1 MSPLKLGL
9 DLRGGVYLVYQVDV
23 QGAVKQL
30 LDHYEQDFRAS
41 LRNAHV
47 PYQDVEVDYPMNRV
61 RVLFRDADSFAK
73 GKAAILADSRNV
85 NLTEATV
92 NGAPALELTLTPQ
105 QIKERQDYAVQQ
117 NIVILRNRLNSPEL
131 AVSEPQVAR
140 EGVDRIAIQLPGL
153 QNSAE
158 VKKILGKT
166 ATLEFRMVD
175 ETNNPLEAAAT
186 GHVPL
191 GSKLYYTR
199 DKQPVLLKRD
209 VVVTGDQL
217 TDASFQ
223 PNTQDGPAVSVS
235 LDSRG
240 AAKMLR
246 NTEENIGHLMAVVF
260 IDRSR
265 EKNAQGV
272 DVDRTTEEV
281 INRATIR
288 GVFSNNFQI
297 TGVNPIEGR
306 ELALL
311 LRAGGL
317 AAPLTAVEE
326 RAIGPSLGQDNIDKG
341 IHAMVFGMLAAF
353 VFMAIYYKLF
363 GLIADVVLIANVV
376 LLTAFL
382 SLVGAALTLPGIAAV
397 VLTVGMAV
405 DANILIYERIREE
418 LRNGVSPR
426 AAITAGFDRA
436 FSAICDSNVTA
447 LIAGLVLWLVRRG
460 CGTRLRR
467 GAGARNCDIDVH
479 IADGQPRVGADHL
492 RRKAQGRTPVDLRA
506 RSDVDPRFKPMEF
519 FHKVTRFPFMNTRKV
534 WYGLSAVLIVASFAL
549 VAVRG
554 LNLGIDFTGGV
565 VVETNFPQAPN
576 IEQLRAAL
584 AKAGMPAAQVQAF
597 GSSRDILVRLP
608 PDPDVKSEQIGA
620 RILEVFK
627 TVDGGVKLQRTEV
640 RRSSG
645 GPGVVRQGRLGAGGD
660 AGAHLDLRAVAL
672 HAEARARRDIRRAA
686 RPDLRGRLFR
696 PDPDDFR
703 SHGDLGDPRGDRLFA
718 ERHGHRIRPHPR
730 ASAHARASSPSL
742 R

>member
-1 MSPLKLGL
+1 MISYPRWKMVVVAVVIALAVLLALPNVFGEESALQLVRDRAAVQASDRDAVVQLLQSKDVKPTGVFLDQGRLTLRFASKQDQLKARDVITEARPNEFTVALTQASRVPDWMRSIGLSPLKLGL

-23 QGAVKQL
+23 AGAVKQL
-30 LDHYEQDFRAS
+30 LDHREQDFRAS
-41 LRNAHV
+41 LRTAHV
-47 PYQDVEVDYPMNRV
+47 PYQDVVVDYPGNRV
-61 RVLFRDADSFAK
+61 RVLFKDADNQAK
-73 GKAAILADSRNV
+73 GNAAIIADNRNLH
-85 NLTEATV
+85 LTETTV
-92 NGAPALELTLTPQ
+92 GGAPALELLLTPQ
-105 QIKERQDYAVQQ
+105 EIKDRQDSAVQQ

-175 ETNNPLEAAAT
+175 ENDNPLEAAAS

-191 GSKLYYTR
+191 GAKLYYSR
-199 DKQPVLLKRD
+199 DKQPVLLKRE

-235 LDSRG
+235 LDARG
-240 AAKMLR
+240 AAKMLK

-272 DVDRTTEEV
+272 EVDRTTEEV

-317 AAPLTAVEE
+317 AAPLTPIEE
-326 RAIGPSLGQDNIDKG
+326 RAIGPSLGADNITKG
-341 IHAMVFGMLAAF
+341 VRAMVFGMAAAF
-353 VFMAIYYKLF
+353 LFMAIYYKLF
-363 GLIADVVLIANVV
+363 GVVADLVLLVNVI
-376 LLTAFL
+376 LLTALL
-382 SLVGAALTLPGIAAV
+382 SIFGAALTLPGIAAV

-436 FSAICDSNVTA
+436 YSAIFDSNITA
-447 LIAGLVLWLVRRG
+447 AIAGGVLWAFG
-460 CGTRLRR
+460 SG
-467 GAGARNCDIDVH
+467 
-479 IADGQPRVGADHL
+479 
-492 RRKAQGRTPVDLRA
+492 
-506 RSDVDPRFKPMEF
+506 
-519 FHKVTRFPFMNTRKV
+519 
-534 WYGLSAVLIVASFAL
+534 
-549 VAVRG
+549 AVRG
-554 LNLGIDFTGGV
+554 FAVVLVLGIVTSMFTALMGSRTLVQLIYGGKRK
-565 VVETNFPQAPN
+565 VE
-576 IEQLRAAL
+576 
-584 AKAGMPAAQVQAF
+584 
-597 GSSRDILVRLP
+597 RL
-608 PDPDVKSEQIGA
+608 SI
-620 RILEVFK
+620 
-627 TVDGGVKLQRTEV
+627 
-640 RRSSG
+640 
-645 GPGVVRQGRLGAGGD
+645 
-660 AGAHLDLRAVAL
+660 
-672 HAEARARRDIRRAA
+672 
-686 RPDLRGRLFR
+686 
-696 PDPDDFR
+696 
-703 SHGDLGDPRGDRLFA
+703 
-718 ERHGHRIRPHPR
+718 
-730 ASAHARASSPSL
+730 
-742 R
+742 

>member
-1 MSPLKLGL
+1 MISYPRWKIALVATVLALGILLALPNLFGEQSALQLARDRAVVTPGDRTTVEQLLKDKGVIPSGAFLDQGRLTLRFDSKQDQLKARDLIAEARPDQFTIALSQASRVPEWMRGLGLSPLKLGL

-30 LDHYEQDFRAS
+30 LDHHEQDFRAS
-41 LRNAHV
+41 LRNARI
-47 PYQDVEVDYPMNRV
+47 PYQDVQVDYPTDRV
-61 RVLFRDADSFAK
+61 RVLFRDADSFGK
-73 GKAAILADSRNV
+73 GKAAIATDNRNL
-85 NLTEATV
+85 NLTDVTV
-92 NGAPALELTLTPQ
+92 DGAPALELRLTPQ
-105 QIKERQDYAVQQ
+105 EIKEREDYAVQQ

-140 EGVDRIAIQLPGL
+140 QGVDRIAIQLPGL

-175 ETNNPLEAAAT
+175 ENNNPLEAAAS

-199 DKQPVLLKRD
+199 EKQPVLLKRE

-223 PNTQDGPAVSVS
+223 PNSQDGAAVSVG

-240 AAKMLR
+240 AAKMLK
-246 NTEENIGHLMAVVF
+246 NTQENIGHLMAVVF

-272 DVDRTTEEV
+272 EVDKTTEEV

-297 TGVNPIEGR
+297 TGVNPLEGR

-317 AAPLTAVEE
+317 AAPLTPVEE
-326 RAIGPSLGQDNIDKG
+326 RAIGPTLGQDNINKG
-341 IHAMVFGMLAAF
+341 VNAMVFGMLAAF
-353 VFMAIYYKLF
+353 IFMAIYYKVF
-363 GLIADVVLIANVV
+363 GLIADLVLVANVV

-436 FSAICDSNVTA
+436 FSAIADSNVTA
-447 LIAGLVLWLVRRG
+447 LIAGLVLWLF
-460 CGTRLRR
+460 
-467 GAGARNCDIDVH
+467 GAGAVRGFAVVLVIG
-479 IADGQPRVGADHL
+479 IATSMFTSLMGS
-492 RRKAQGRTPVDLRA
+492 RA
-506 RSDVDPRFKPMEF
+506 LVQVIYGGK
-519 FHKVTRFPFMNTRKV
+519 RKV
-534 WYGLSAVLIVASFAL
+534 ERLSI
-549 VAVRG
+549 
-554 LNLGIDFTGGV
+554 
-565 VVETNFPQAPN
+565 
-576 IEQLRAAL
+576 
-584 AKAGMPAAQVQAF
+584 
-597 GSSRDILVRLP
+597 
-608 PDPDVKSEQIGA
+608 
-620 RILEVFK
+620 
-627 TVDGGVKLQRTEV
+627 
-640 RRSSG
+640 
-645 GPGVVRQGRLGAGGD
+645 
-660 AGAHLDLRAVAL
+660 
-672 HAEARARRDIRRAA
+672 
-686 RPDLRGRLFR
+686 
-696 PDPDDFR
+696 
-703 SHGDLGDPRGDRLFA
+703 
-718 ERHGHRIRPHPR
+718 
-730 ASAHARASSPSL
+730 
-742 R
+742 

>member
-1 MSPLKLGL
+1 MISYPRWKIALVAIVVILAIFLALPNLFGEESALQLARDRAVVTAADRTSIEQLLQDKGITRSGAFLEQGRLTLRFSSKQDQLKARDLIAEARPKQFTIALSEASRVPEWMRNLGLNPLKLGL

-23 QGAVKQL
+23 QGAVRQL
-30 LDHYEQDFRAS
+30 LDRHEQDFRAS
-41 LRNAHV
+41 LRNARL
-47 PYQDVEVDYPMNRV
+47 PYQDVQVDYPSDRV
-61 RVLFRDADSFAK
+61 RVLFRDADSFDK
-73 GKAAILADSRNV
+73 GKAAILADNRNLH
-85 NLTEATV
+85 LTDVTV
-92 NGAPALELTLTPQ
+92 DGAPALELKLTAQ
-105 QIKERQDYAVQQ
+105 DIKERQDYAVQQ

-140 EGVDRIAIQLPGL
+140 QGVDRIAIQLPGL

-175 ETNNPLEAAAT
+175 ENNNPLEAAAT

-199 DKQPVLLKRD
+199 EKQPVLLKRE

-223 PNTQDGPAVSVS
+223 PNTQEGAAVSVG

-246 NTEENIGHLMAVVF
+246 NTQENIGHLMAVVF

-265 EKNAQGV
+265 EKNAEGV
-272 DVDRTTEEV
+272 DVDRVTEEV

-341 IHAMVFGMLAAF
+341 VHAMVFGMLAAF
-353 VFMAIYYKLF
+353 VFMAIYYKIF
-363 GLIADVVLIANVV
+363 GLIADVVLAANVV

-436 FSAICDSNVTA
+436 FSAIADSNVTA
-447 LIAGLVLWLVRRG
+447 LIAGVVLWLF
-460 CGTRLRR
+460 
-467 GAGARNCDIDVH
+467 GAGAVRGFAVVLVIG
-479 IADGQPRVGADHL
+479 IATSMFTSLMGSRALVQVIYGGKRKVDHL
-492 RRKAQGRTPVDLRA
+492 
-506 RSDVDPRFKPMEF
+506 S
-519 FHKVTRFPFMNTRKV
+519 
-534 WYGLSAVLIVASFAL
+534 I
-549 VAVRG
+549 
-554 LNLGIDFTGGV
+554 
-565 VVETNFPQAPN
+565 
-576 IEQLRAAL
+576 
-584 AKAGMPAAQVQAF
+584 
-597 GSSRDILVRLP
+597 
-608 PDPDVKSEQIGA
+608 
-620 RILEVFK
+620 
-627 TVDGGVKLQRTEV
+627 
-640 RRSSG
+640 
-645 GPGVVRQGRLGAGGD
+645 
-660 AGAHLDLRAVAL
+660 
-672 HAEARARRDIRRAA
+672 
-686 RPDLRGRLFR
+686 
-696 PDPDDFR
+696 
-703 SHGDLGDPRGDRLFA
+703 
-718 ERHGHRIRPHPR
+718 
-730 ASAHARASSPSL
+730 
-742 R
+742 

>member
-1 MSPLKLGL
+1 MISYPRWKIALVAVVVVFGIFLALPNLFGEENALQLARDRAAVQAGDRTGIEELLKSKGVTPSGAFLDQGRLTLRFSSKQDQLKARDLIAEARPNQFTIALSQASRVPEWMRNLGLNPLKLGL

-23 QGAVKQL
+23 QGAVRQQ
-30 LDHYEQDFRAS
+30 LDHREQDFRAS
-41 LRNAHV
+41 LRNARV
-47 PYQDVEVDYPMNRV
+47 PYQDVQVDYPADRV
-61 RVLFRDADSFAK
+61 RVLFRDADSLAK
-73 GKAAILADSRNV
+73 GKAAILSDNRNL
-85 NLTEATV
+85 NLTESVA
-92 NGAPALELTLTPQ
+92 GSSPALELKLTPQ
-105 QIKERQDYAVQQ
+105 EIKERQDYAVQQ
-117 NIVILRNRLNSPEL
+117 NIIILRNRLNSPEL

-186 GHVPL
+186 GRAPL

-199 DKQPVLLKRD
+199 EKQPVLLKRD

-240 AAKMLR
+240 AAKMLK

-272 DVDRTTEEV
+272 DVDRVTEEV

-317 AAPLTAVEE
+317 AAPLSAVEE

-341 IHAMVFGMLAAF
+341 VNAMVFGMLAAF
-353 VFMAIYYKLF
+353 VFMAVYYKVF
-363 GLIADVVLIANVV
+363 GLIADVVLVANVV

-436 FSAICDSNVTA
+436 FSAIFDSNVTA
-447 LIAGLVLWLVRRG
+447 AIAGLVLWLF
-460 CGTRLRR
+460 
-467 GAGARNCDIDVH
+467 GAGAVRGFAVVLVLG
-479 IADGQPRVGADHL
+479 IATSMFTSVMGS
-492 RRKAQGRTPVDLRA
+492 RA
-506 RSDVDPRFKPMEF
+506 LVQVIYGGK
-519 FHKVTRFPFMNTRKV
+519 RKV
-534 WYGLSAVLIVASFAL
+534 ERLSI
-549 VAVRG
+549 
-554 LNLGIDFTGGV
+554 
-565 VVETNFPQAPN
+565 
-576 IEQLRAAL
+576 
-584 AKAGMPAAQVQAF
+584 
-597 GSSRDILVRLP
+597 
-608 PDPDVKSEQIGA
+608 
-620 RILEVFK
+620 
-627 TVDGGVKLQRTEV
+627 
-640 RRSSG
+640 
-645 GPGVVRQGRLGAGGD
+645 
-660 AGAHLDLRAVAL
+660 
-672 HAEARARRDIRRAA
+672 
-686 RPDLRGRLFR
+686 
-696 PDPDDFR
+696 
-703 SHGDLGDPRGDRLFA
+703 
-718 ERHGHRIRPHPR
+718 
-730 ASAHARASSPSL
+730 
-742 R
+742 

>member
-1 MSPLKLGL
+1 MISYPRWKIALVAIVLILGVFLALPNLFGEESALQLARDRAVVSLGDRSSVEQILKDKGVTPTGAFLDQGRLTLRFGSKQDQLKARDLISEARPNQFTIALSQASRVPESMRNLGLSPLKLGL

-23 QGAVKQL
+23 QGAVKQQ

-41 LRNAHV
+41 LRNARV
-47 PYQDVEVDYPMNRV
+47 PYQDVVVDYPTDRV
-61 RVLFRDADSFAK
+61 RVLFRDADSFTK
-73 GKAAILADSRNV
+73 GKAAILADSRNLSV
-85 NLTEATV
+85 TDVTV
-92 NGAPALELTLTPQ
+92 DGAPALELKLTPQ
-105 QIKERQDYAVQQ
+105 QIKEREDYAVQQ

-140 EGVDRIAIQLPGL
+140 QGVDRIAIQLPGL

-175 ETNNPLEAAAT
+175 ENNNPLEAAAT

-199 DKQPVLLKRD
+199 DKQPVLLKRE

-223 PNTQDGPAVSVS
+223 PNTQDGAAVSVG

-240 AAKMLR
+240 AAKMLK
-246 NTEENIGHLMAVVF
+246 NTQENIGHLMAVVF

-265 EKNAQGV
+265 EKNAQGQ

-317 AAPLTAVEE
+317 AAPLSAVEE

-341 IHAMVFGMLAAF
+341 VHAMVFGMLAAF
-353 VFMAIYYKLF
+353 VFMAIYYKAF
-363 GLIADVVLIANVV
+363 GLIADVVLLANVV

-436 FSAICDSNVTA
+436 FSAIADSNVTA
-447 LIAGLVLWLVRRG
+447 LIAGLVLWLF
-460 CGTRLRR
+460 
-467 GAGARNCDIDVH
+467 GAGAVRGFAVVLVIG
-479 IADGQPRVGADHL
+479 IATSMFTSLMGS
-492 RRKAQGRTPVDLRA
+492 RA
-506 RSDVDPRFKPMEF
+506 LVQVIYGGK
-519 FHKVTRFPFMNTRKV
+519 RKV
-534 WYGLSAVLIVASFAL
+534 ERLSI
-549 VAVRG
+549 
-554 LNLGIDFTGGV
+554 
-565 VVETNFPQAPN
+565 
-576 IEQLRAAL
+576 
-584 AKAGMPAAQVQAF
+584 
-597 GSSRDILVRLP
+597 
-608 PDPDVKSEQIGA
+608 
-620 RILEVFK
+620 
-627 TVDGGVKLQRTEV
+627 
-640 RRSSG
+640 
-645 GPGVVRQGRLGAGGD
+645 
-660 AGAHLDLRAVAL
+660 
-672 HAEARARRDIRRAA
+672 
-686 RPDLRGRLFR
+686 
-696 PDPDDFR
+696 
-703 SHGDLGDPRGDRLFA
+703 
-718 ERHGHRIRPHPR
+718 
-730 ASAHARASSPSL
+730 
-742 R
+742 

>member
-1 MSPLKLGL
+1 MISYPRWKMVLVAVVIALAVLLALPNVFGEESALQLVRDRAAVQASDRDAVVQLLQSKDVKPTGVFLDQGRLTLRFASKQDQLKARDVITEARPNEFTVALTQASRVPDWMRSIGLSPLKLGL

-23 QGAVKQL
+23 AGAVKQL
-30 LDHYEQDFRAS
+30 LDHREQDFRAS
-41 LRNAHV
+41 LRTAHV
-47 PYQDVEVDYPMNRV
+47 PYQDVVVDYPGNRV
-61 RVLFRDADSFAK
+61 RVLFKDADNQAK
-73 GKAAILADSRNV
+73 GNAAIIADNRNLH
-85 NLTEATV
+85 LTETTV
-92 NGAPALELTLTPQ
+92 GGAPALELLLTPQ
-105 QIKERQDYAVQQ
+105 EIKDRQDSAVQQ

-175 ETNNPLEAAAT
+175 ENDNPLEAAAS

-191 GSKLYYTR
+191 GAKLYYSR
-199 DKQPVLLKRD
+199 DKQPVLLKRE

-235 LDSRG
+235 LDARG
-240 AAKMLR
+240 AAKMLK

-272 DVDRTTEEV
+272 EVDRTTEEV

-317 AAPLTAVEE
+317 AAPLTPIEE
-326 RAIGPSLGQDNIDKG
+326 RAIGPSLGADNITKG
-341 IHAMVFGMLAAF
+341 VRAMVFGMAAAF
-353 VFMAIYYKLF
+353 LFMAIYYKLF
-363 GLIADVVLIANVV
+363 GVVADLVLLVNVI
-376 LLTAFL
+376 LLTALL
-382 SLVGAALTLPGIAAV
+382 SIFGAALTLPGIAAV

-436 FSAICDSNVTA
+436 YSAIFDSNITA
-447 LIAGLVLWLVRRG
+447 AIAGGVLWAFG
-460 CGTRLRR
+460 SG
-467 GAGARNCDIDVH
+467 
-479 IADGQPRVGADHL
+479 
-492 RRKAQGRTPVDLRA
+492 
-506 RSDVDPRFKPMEF
+506 
-519 FHKVTRFPFMNTRKV
+519 
-534 WYGLSAVLIVASFAL
+534 
-549 VAVRG
+549 AVRG
-554 LNLGIDFTGGV
+554 FAVVLVLGIVTSMFT
-565 VVETNFPQAPN
+565 A
-576 IEQLRAAL
+576 
-584 AKAGMPAAQVQAF
+584 
-597 GSSRDILVRLP
+597 
-608 PDPDVKSEQIGA
+608 
-620 RILEVFK
+620 
-627 TVDGGVKLQRTEV
+627 
-640 RRSSG
+640 
-645 GPGVVRQGRLGAGGD
+645 
-660 AGAHLDLRAVAL
+660 
-672 HAEARARRDIRRAA
+672 
-686 RPDLRGRLFR
+686 LRGSRTLVQLIYGGKRKVERL
-696 PDPDDFR
+696 
-703 SHGDLGDPRGDRLFA
+703 S
-718 ERHGHRIRPHPR
+718 I
-730 ASAHARASSPSL
+730 
-742 R
+742 

>member
-1 MSPLKLGL
+1 MVAIVVIMGIFLALPNLFGEESALQLARDRAVVTAGDRTSIEQLLKDKGVSPSGAFLDQGRLTLRFSSKQDQLKARDVVAEARPNQFTIALSQASRVPEWMRNLGLSPLKLGL

-23 QGAVKQL
+23 QGAVKQQ
-30 LDHYEQDFRAS
+30 LDHHEQDFRAS
-41 LRNAHV
+41 LRNARV
-47 PYQDVEVDYPMNRV
+47 PYQDVQVDYPTNRV
-61 RVLFRDADSFAK
+61 RILFRDADSFEK
-73 GKAAILADSRNV
+73 GKAAILADSRN
-85 NLTEATV
+85 LTLTDVTV
-92 NGAPALELTLTPQ
+92 DGAPALELKLTPQ
-105 QIKERQDYAVQQ
+105 EIKERQDYAVQQ

-140 EGVDRIAIQLPGL
+140 QGVDRIAIQLPGL

-175 ETNNPLEAAAT
+175 ENSNPLEAAAT

-199 DKQPVLLKRD
+199 EKQPVLLKRD

-223 PNTQDGPAVSVS
+223 PNTQEGAAVSVG

-240 AAKMLR
+240 AAKMMK
-246 NTEENIGHLMAVVF
+246 NTQENLGHLMAVVF

-265 EKNAQGV
+265 EKNAEGV

-288 GVFSNNFQI
+288 GVFSNNFVI

-317 AAPLTAVEE
+317 AAPLTPVEE
-326 RAIGPSLGQDNIDKG
+326 RAIGPTLGQDNINKG
-341 IHAMVFGMLAAF
+341 VNAMVFGMLAAF
-353 VFMAIYYKLF
+353 LFMAIYYKAF
-363 GLIADVVLIANVV
+363 GLIADVVLAANVV

-436 FSAICDSNVTA
+436 FSAIADSNVTA
-447 LIAGLVLWLVRRG
+447 LIAGLVLWLF
-460 CGTRLRR
+460 
-467 GAGARNCDIDVH
+467 GAGAVRGFAVVLVIG
-479 IADGQPRVGADHL
+479 IATSMFTSLMGS
-492 RRKAQGRTPVDLRA
+492 RA
-506 RSDVDPRFKPMEF
+506 LVQVIYGGK
-519 FHKVTRFPFMNTRKV
+519 RKV
-534 WYGLSAVLIVASFAL
+534 
-549 VAVRG
+549 
-554 LNLGIDFTGGV
+554 
-565 VVETNFPQAPN
+565 
-576 IEQLRAAL
+576 
-584 AKAGMPAAQVQAF
+584 
-597 GSSRDILVRLP
+597 
-608 PDPDVKSEQIGA
+608 
-620 RILEVFK
+620 
-627 TVDGGVKLQRTEV
+627 
-640 RRSSG
+640 
-645 GPGVVRQGRLGAGGD
+645 
-660 AGAHLDLRAVAL
+660 
-672 HAEARARRDIRRAA
+672 
-686 RPDLRGRLFR
+686 
-696 PDPDDFR
+696 
-703 SHGDLGDPRGDRLFA
+703 DRLS
-718 ERHGHRIRPHPR
+718 I
-730 ASAHARASSPSL
+730 
-742 R
+742 

>member
-1 MSPLKLGL
+1 MISYPRWKIALVAIVVILGILLALPNLLGEESALQLARDRAVVSPSDRSSVEQLLKDKGVTPTGSFLDQGRLTLRFASKQDQLKARDLISEARPNQFTIALSQASRVPEWMRNLGLSPLKLGL

-23 QGAVKQL
+23 QGAVKQQ

-41 LRNAHV
+41 LRNARI
-47 PYQDVEVDYPMNRV
+47 PYQDVQVDYPTQRV

-73 GKAAILADSRNV
+73 GKAAILTDSRN
-85 NLTEATV
+85 LTLTDVTV
-92 NGAPALELTLTPQ
+92 DGAPALELKLTPQ
-105 QIKERQDYAVQQ
+105 QIKEREDYAVSQ

-140 EGVDRIAIQLPGL
+140 QGVDRIAIQLPGL

-175 ETNNPLEAAAT
+175 ENGNSLEAAAT

-199 DKQPVLLKRD
+199 DKQPVLLKRE

-223 PNTQDGPAVSVS
+223 PNTQEGAAVSVG

-240 AAKMLR
+240 AAKMLK
-246 NTEENIGHLMAVVF
+246 NTQENIGHLMAVVF

-317 AAPLTAVEE
+317 AAPLSAVEE

-341 IHAMVFGMLAAF
+341 RNAMVFGMLAAF
-353 VFMAIYYKLF
+353 VFMAIYYKAF
-363 GLIADVVLIANVV
+363 GLIADVVLVANVV

-436 FSAICDSNVTA
+436 FSAIADSNVTA
-447 LIAGLVLWLVRRG
+447 LIAGLVLWLF
-460 CGTRLRR
+460 
-467 GAGARNCDIDVH
+467 GAGAVRGFAVVLVIG
-479 IADGQPRVGADHL
+479 IATSMFTSLMGS
-492 RRKAQGRTPVDLRA
+492 RA
-506 RSDVDPRFKPMEF
+506 LVQVIYGGK
-519 FHKVTRFPFMNTRKV
+519 RKV
-534 WYGLSAVLIVASFAL
+534 ERLSI
-549 VAVRG
+549 
-554 LNLGIDFTGGV
+554 
-565 VVETNFPQAPN
+565 
-576 IEQLRAAL
+576 
-584 AKAGMPAAQVQAF
+584 
-597 GSSRDILVRLP
+597 
-608 PDPDVKSEQIGA
+608 
-620 RILEVFK
+620 
-627 TVDGGVKLQRTEV
+627 
-640 RRSSG
+640 
-645 GPGVVRQGRLGAGGD
+645 
-660 AGAHLDLRAVAL
+660 
-672 HAEARARRDIRRAA
+672 
-686 RPDLRGRLFR
+686 
-696 PDPDDFR
+696 
-703 SHGDLGDPRGDRLFA
+703 
-718 ERHGHRIRPHPR
+718 
-730 ASAHARASSPSL
+730 
-742 R
+742 

>member
-1 MSPLKLGL
+1 MISYPRWKIALVAVVLLIGVFLALPNLFGEESALQLARDRAVVEPTDRTSVEQLLKDKGVTPSGSFLEQGRLTLRFASKQDQLKARDLINEARPNQFTIALSQASRVPEWMRNLGLSPLKLGL
-9 DLRGGVYLVYQVDV
+9 DLRGGVYLVYEVDV
-23 QGAVKQL
+23 QGAVKQQ
-30 LDHYEQDFRAS
+30 LDHREQDFRSS
-41 LRNAHV
+41 LRNARV
-47 PYQDVEVDYPMNRV
+47 PYQDVQVDYPTNRV

-73 GKAAILADSRNV
+73 GKAAILADNRGV
-85 NLTEATV
+85 TLADTTV
-92 NGAPALELTLTPQ
+92 DGAPALELKMTPEEIQ
-105 QIKERQDYAVQQ
+105 QRQDYAVQQ

-140 EGVDRIAIQLPGL
+140 QGVDRIAIQLPGL

-175 ETNNPLEAAAT
+175 ENSNPLDAAAT

-199 DKQPVLLKRD
+199 EKQPVLLKRE

-223 PNTQDGPAVSVS
+223 PNSQDGAAVSVS

-240 AAKMLR
+240 AAKMLK
-246 NTEENIGHLMAVVF
+246 NTQENIGHLMAVVF

-317 AAPLTAVEE
+317 AAPLTPVEE

-341 IHAMVFGMLAAF
+341 VHAMVFGMLAAF
-353 VFMAIYYKLF
+353 VFMAVYYKVF
-363 GLIADVVLIANVV
+363 GLIADLVLAANVI

-436 FSAICDSNVTA
+436 FSAIADSNVTA
-447 LIAGLVLWLVRRG
+447 LIAGLVLWLF
-460 CGTRLRR
+460 
-467 GAGARNCDIDVH
+467 GAGAVRGFAVVLVIG
-479 IADGQPRVGADHL
+479 IATSMFTSLMGSRALVQIIYGG
-492 RRKAQGRTPVDLRA
+492 RRKVER
-506 RSDVDPRFKPMEF
+506 
-519 FHKVTRFPFMNTRKV
+519 
-534 WYGLSAVLIVASFAL
+534 LSI
-549 VAVRG
+549 
-554 LNLGIDFTGGV
+554 
-565 VVETNFPQAPN
+565 
-576 IEQLRAAL
+576 
-584 AKAGMPAAQVQAF
+584 
-597 GSSRDILVRLP
+597 
-608 PDPDVKSEQIGA
+608 
-620 RILEVFK
+620 
-627 TVDGGVKLQRTEV
+627 
-640 RRSSG
+640 
-645 GPGVVRQGRLGAGGD
+645 
-660 AGAHLDLRAVAL
+660 
-672 HAEARARRDIRRAA
+672 
-686 RPDLRGRLFR
+686 
-696 PDPDDFR
+696 
-703 SHGDLGDPRGDRLFA
+703 
-718 ERHGHRIRPHPR
+718 
-730 ASAHARASSPSL
+730 
-742 R
+742 

>member
-1 MSPLKLGL
+1 MISYPRWKIALVAVVVVFGIFLALPNLFGEENALQLARDRAAVQASDRTGIEELLKSKGVTPSGAFLEQGRLTLRFSSKQDQLKARDLIAEARPNQFTIALSQASRVPEWMRNLGLNPLKLGL

-23 QGAVKQL
+23 QGAVRQQ
-30 LDHYEQDFRAS
+30 LDHREQDFRAS
-41 LRNAHV
+41 LRNARV
-47 PYQDVEVDYPMNRV
+47 PYQDVQVDYPTDRV
-61 RVLFRDADSFAK
+61 RVLFRDADSLAK
-73 GKAAILADSRNV
+73 GKAAILSDNRNL
-85 NLTEATV
+85 NLTDTV
-92 NGAPALELTLTPQ
+92 VGGSPALELKLTPQ
-105 QIKERQDYAVQQ
+105 EIKERQDYAVQQ
-117 NIVILRNRLNSPEL
+117 NIIILRNRLNSPEL

-186 GHVPL
+186 GRAPL

-199 DKQPVLLKRD
+199 EKQPVLLKRD

-240 AAKMLR
+240 AAKMLK
-246 NTEENIGHLMAVVF
+246 NTQENIGHLMAVVF

-265 EKNAQGV
+265 EKNAEGV
-272 DVDRTTEEV
+272 DVDRVTEEV

-317 AAPLTAVEE
+317 AAPLSAVEE

-341 IHAMVFGMLAAF
+341 VNAMIFGMLAAF
-353 VFMAIYYKLF
+353 VFMAIYYKVF
-363 GLIADVVLIANVV
+363 GLIADLVLICNVV

-426 AAITAGFDRA
+426 AAISAGFDRA
-436 FSAICDSNVTA
+436 FSAIFDSNVTA
-447 LIAGLVLWLVRRG
+447 AIAGLVLWLF
-460 CGTRLRR
+460 
-467 GAGARNCDIDVH
+467 GAGAVRGFAVVLVLG
-479 IADGQPRVGADHL
+479 IATSMFTSLMGS
-492 RRKAQGRTPVDLRA
+492 RA
-506 RSDVDPRFKPMEF
+506 LVQIIYGGK
-519 FHKVTRFPFMNTRKV
+519 RKV
-534 WYGLSAVLIVASFAL
+534 ERLSI
-549 VAVRG
+549 
-554 LNLGIDFTGGV
+554 
-565 VVETNFPQAPN
+565 
-576 IEQLRAAL
+576 
-584 AKAGMPAAQVQAF
+584 
-597 GSSRDILVRLP
+597 
-608 PDPDVKSEQIGA
+608 
-620 RILEVFK
+620 
-627 TVDGGVKLQRTEV
+627 
-640 RRSSG
+640 
-645 GPGVVRQGRLGAGGD
+645 
-660 AGAHLDLRAVAL
+660 
-672 HAEARARRDIRRAA
+672 
-686 RPDLRGRLFR
+686 
-696 PDPDDFR
+696 
-703 SHGDLGDPRGDRLFA
+703 
-718 ERHGHRIRPHPR
+718 
-730 ASAHARASSPSL
+730 
-742 R
+742 

>member
-1 MSPLKLGL
+1 MISYPRWKIALVAIVLVLGIFLALPNLFGEESALQLARDRAVVSLSDRSSVEQILKDKGVTPTGAFLDQGRLTLRFASKQDQLKARDLISEARPNQFTIALSQASRVPEWMRNLGLSPLKLGL

-23 QGAVKQL
+23 QGAVKQQ

-41 LRNAHV
+41 LRNARI
-47 PYQDVEVDYPMNRV
+47 PYQDVQVDYPTQRV

-73 GKAAILADSRNV
+73 GKAGILADSRN
-85 NLTEATV
+85 LTLTDVTV
-92 NGAPALELTLTPQ
+92 DGAPASELKLTPQ
-105 QIKERQDYAVQQ
+105 QIKEREDYAVQQ

-140 EGVDRIAIQLPGL
+140 QGVDRIAIQLPGL

-175 ETNNPLEAAAT
+175 ENSNPLEAAAT

-199 DKQPVLLKRD
+199 EKQPVLLKRE

-223 PNTQDGPAVSVS
+223 PNTQEGAAVSVG

-240 AAKMLR
+240 AAKMLK
-246 NTEENIGHLMAVVF
+246 NTQENIGHLMAVVF

-265 EKNAQGV
+265 EKNAQGQ

-317 AAPLTAVEE
+317 AAPLSAVEE

-341 IHAMVFGMLAAF
+341 RNAMVFGMLAAF
-353 VFMAIYYKLF
+353 VFMAIYYKAF
-363 GLIADVVLIANVV
+363 GLIADVVLVANVV

-436 FSAICDSNVTA
+436 FSAIADSNVTA
-447 LIAGLVLWLVRRG
+447 LIAGLVLWLF
-460 CGTRLRR
+460 
-467 GAGARNCDIDVH
+467 GAGAVRGFAVVLVIG
-479 IADGQPRVGADHL
+479 IATSMFTSLMGS
-492 RRKAQGRTPVDLRA
+492 RA
-506 RSDVDPRFKPMEF
+506 LVQVIYGGK
-519 FHKVTRFPFMNTRKV
+519 RKV
-534 WYGLSAVLIVASFAL
+534 ERLSI
-549 VAVRG
+549 
-554 LNLGIDFTGGV
+554 
-565 VVETNFPQAPN
+565 
-576 IEQLRAAL
+576 
-584 AKAGMPAAQVQAF
+584 
-597 GSSRDILVRLP
+597 
-608 PDPDVKSEQIGA
+608 
-620 RILEVFK
+620 
-627 TVDGGVKLQRTEV
+627 
-640 RRSSG
+640 
-645 GPGVVRQGRLGAGGD
+645 
-660 AGAHLDLRAVAL
+660 
-672 HAEARARRDIRRAA
+672 
-686 RPDLRGRLFR
+686 
-696 PDPDDFR
+696 
-703 SHGDLGDPRGDRLFA
+703 
-718 ERHGHRIRPHPR
+718 
-730 ASAHARASSPSL
+730 
-742 R
+742 